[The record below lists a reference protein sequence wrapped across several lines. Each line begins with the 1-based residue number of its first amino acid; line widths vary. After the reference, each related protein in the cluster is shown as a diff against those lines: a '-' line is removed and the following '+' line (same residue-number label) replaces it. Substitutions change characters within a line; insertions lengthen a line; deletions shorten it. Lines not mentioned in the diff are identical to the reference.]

1 MRLVTYSGNGAT
13 RVGVLGEAQTS
24 VTPQVS
30 VTPMSALD
38 PSLPDT
44 MLGIIRAGA
53 RALAR
58 ARDALAQGGAAGI
71 PLEEIKILAPIPRP
85 GRNILCVGRN
95 YRAHAA
101 EFQRSG
107 VDATATRD
115 EVPDF
120 PIIFTKAPSAVIGP
134 GEPIRA
140 SLDPTATT
148 DNEGE
153 LGVVIGK
160 GGRGINRGDAWDTV
174 FGYTIINDV
183 TARTL
188 QTRHRQWF
196 IGKSLDSFC
205 PMGPCIAVADQIDVT
220 RAKLVTRV
228 NGEVRQEGLIADL
241 IFDIPT
247 LVETLS
253 ATMTLETG
261 DVIATGTP
269 AGVGIGFD
277 PPKYLAPGDVVSI
290 RIEGIGELTNPV
302 E

>member
-1 MRLVTYSGNGAT
+1 MRLVTYISDGAE
-13 RVGVLGEAQTS
+13 RVGVLGKAQDS
-24 VTPQVS
+24 IAPLS
-30 VTPMSALD
+30 ELD

-44 MLGIIRAGA
+44 VVGIIRAGIQALAGA
-53 RALAR
+53 RAAF
-58 ARDALAQGGAAGI
+58 AQGSATGI
-71 PLEEIKILAPIPRP
+71 PIEGIKLLAPIPRP

-101 EFQRSG
+101 EFQSSG
-107 VDATATRD
+107 VDATATP
-115 EVPDF
+115 EAVPEF

-148 DNEGE
+148 DYEGE
-153 LGVVIGK
+153 LGVVIGR
-160 GGRGINRGDAWDTV
+160 GGRGISRGDAWDAV

-205 PMGPCIAVADQIDVT
+205 PMGPCIVLADEIDVT
-220 RAKLVTRV
+220 GARLITRV

-247 LVETLS
+247 LIETLS
-253 ATMTLETG
+253 ATMTLEAG
-261 DVIATGTP
+261 DIIATGTP

-277 PPKYLAPGDVVSI
+277 PPRYLAPGDVLSI
-290 RIEGIGELTNPV
+290 SIDGIGELTNPV

>member
-1 MRLVTYSGNGAT
+1 MRLVTYASNGAVG
-13 RVGVLGEAQTS
+13 VGVLSEAGES
-24 VTPQVS
+24 VTPF
-30 VTPMSALD
+30 PALD

-44 MLGIIRAGA
+44 MLGVVRGGTQ
-53 RALAR
+53 ALAR
-58 ARDALAQGGAAGI
+58 ARDTLAQGGAVELS
-71 PLEEIKILAPIPRP
+71 LEDVTLLAPIPRP
-85 GRNILCVGRN
+85 ARNILCVGRN

-115 EVPDF
+115 EVPEF
-120 PIIFTKAPSAVIGP
+120 PIIFTKAPSTVIGP
-134 GEPIRA
+134 GEPVRV
-140 SLDPTATT
+140 SLDPTAST
-148 DNEGE
+148 DYEGE
-153 LGVVIGK
+153 LGVVIGR
-160 GGRGINRGDAWDTV
+160 GGRGIGRDDAWDAV

-196 IGKSLDSFC
+196 IGKSIDSFC
-205 PMGPCIAVADQIDVT
+205 PMGPCIAVADEIDIT
-220 RAKLVTRV
+220 RAGLITRV
-228 NGEVRQEGLIADL
+228 NGEVRQEGRIADL

-247 LVETLS
+247 LIETLS
-253 ATMTLETG
+253 ATMTLESG
-261 DVIATGTP
+261 DIIATGTP

-290 RIEGIGELTNPV
+290 SIDGIGELTNPV

>member
-1 MRLVTYSGNGAT
+1 MRLVTYASNGAV
-13 RVGVLGEAQTS
+13 RVGVLGEAPAS
-24 VTPQVS
+24 VTPL
-30 VTPMSALD
+30 ADLD
-38 PSLPDT
+38 PSLPDS
-44 MLGIIRAGA
+44 MLGVIRAGIQ
-53 RALAR
+53 ALGP
-58 ARDALAQGGAAGI
+58 ARDALAQGGAAGF
-71 PLEEIKILAPIPRP
+71 PLEDVKLLAPIPRP

-115 EVPDF
+115 EVPEF

-134 GEPIRA
+134 GEPVCA

-148 DNEGE
+148 DYEGE
-153 LGVVIGK
+153 LGVVIGR
-160 GGRGINRGDAWDTV
+160 GGRGIDRGDAWKAV

-183 TARTL
+183 TARAL

-196 IGKSLDSFC
+196 IGKSIDSFC
-205 PMGPCIAVADQIDVT
+205 PMGPCIVVADQMDVT
-220 RAKLVTRV
+220 RAKLITRV

-247 LVETLS
+247 LIETLS
-253 ATMTLETG
+253 ATMTLEAG
-261 DVIATGTP
+261 DIIATGTP

-290 RIEGIGELTNPV
+290 SIDGIGELTNPV
-302 E
+302 K

>member
-1 MRLVTYSGNGAT
+1 M
-13 RVGVLGEAQTS
+13 
-24 VTPQVS
+24 
-30 VTPMSALD
+30 
-38 PSLPDT
+38 
-44 MLGIIRAGA
+44 
-53 RALAR
+53 
-58 ARDALAQGGAAGI
+58 
-71 PLEEIKILAPIPRP
+71 
-85 GRNILCVGRN
+85 
-95 YRAHAA
+95 
-101 EFQRSG
+101 
-107 VDATATRD
+107 
-115 EVPDF
+115 PDF

-140 SLDPTATT
+140 SRDPTATT
-148 DNEGE
+148 DYEGE

-205 PMGPCIAVADQIDVT
+205 PMGPCIAVADEIDVT
-220 RAKLVTRV
+220 RAKLITRV

-247 LVETLS
+247 LIETLS

-290 RIEGIGELTNPV
+290 RIEGIGEITNPV